1 MFKQKTLALLVSGAL
16 MTMAGTTQAIAA
28 STNFDTFA
36 ALSGNVAAG
45 SLPESSPFQ
54 LANPA

>member
-28 STNFDTFA
+28 QGPSSSADA
-36 ALSGNVAAG
+36 YLKAVAPG
-45 SLPESSPFQ
+45 LLPS
-54 LANPA
+54 